1 MAHLGSQRVARD
13 RFAGEKMREAQKR
26 SDEYWRSI
34 VPSSCALGLKEL
46 HLDEVFEEIQK
57 RVRQETKYLCL
68 IPPEDFS
75 ELINDFNS
83 PEPKRYKYKEWL
95 FYATNIVMDSLN
107 LDSPNPIGT
116 T

>member
-1 MAHLGSQRVARD
+1 
-13 RFAGEKMREAQKR
+13 MREAQKR

-95 FYATNIVMDSLN
+95 FHATNIVMDSLN